1 MRQYGLRE
9 RQPGADPRSVV
20 RPAVL
25 RGGVKPAFPVN
36 LAGTRPSQPVV
47 APSVVPGE
55 IIARSPERE
64 RVTVARPGFVPG
76 FEATA
81 VDRGS
86 AGSGYRDHTDCNSA
100 TVHAVIGPNSAGKSS
115 LPNLISGFATAI
127 SGGIDVFGETH
138 KDWPSNRFGRRGIAR
153 DLPFGHQRRLEIA
166 RALALRPK
174 LLLLDEPAAGL
185 RHGEIEDLVAL
196 IRGRSTDSRRS
207 WLTIHACSTRILDAE
222 AVKVRPSRGVRTN

>member
-196 IRGRSTDSRRS
+196 IRGRSTDSR
-207 WLTIHACSTRILDAE
+207 TVGGT
-222 AVKVRPSRGVRTN
+222 G